1 MIKNYSNVIA
11 AYSIMLALIILV
23 GIFQS
28 WSIALTILNF
38 CLISAVMTI
47 GANIQWGYAGLIN
60 FGIMGYTALGGLAV
74 VLVSVAPVK
83 EAWQVGGLNILMC
96 LWIIILM
103 VFIIR
108 YLLKSFKSSK
118 VRNYGIAFVIIAGII
133 IIQITATPAI
143 EAIESVDPAKTG
155 FLGGLGLPVLFSWI
169 VGAFFAAGLAF
180 VIGKIALGLRADY
193 LAIATLLI
201 AEIVVSIIKHEEWLA
216 RGVKNVIGLKRPA
229 PYEIDLQ
236 NSQWFISLVEKFHSG
251 KLNLI
256 NTVTDRQEALKQMV
270 IDASSIYVKLCFTGL
285 FLTVVIIL
293 LIVTQK
299 ALYSPWGRKMRAI
312 RDNEE
317 AAAAMGKNIVKEHL
331 LIFILGSAIVGLAG
345 AMMVTNDG
353 LFTPGSYRPMRY
365 TFVIWVMV
373 IVGGTGNNF
382 GAILGGFVVWFLWV
396 EAAPIALFLINL
408 FTSHLPETNAIRVHL
423 IESAPYFR
431 FLVIGIGL
439 LTIMRY
445 RPQGIIPEKII
456 KQ

>member
-1 MIKNYSNVIA
+1 MKKYLNIIS
-11 AYSIMLALIILV
+11 AYLIMFFLIVLV

-28 WSIALTILNF
+28 WTVALSILNY
-38 CLISAVMTI
+38 CLISAVMTM

-74 VLVSVAPVK
+74 VLVSVAPVPD
-83 EAWQVGGLNILMC
+83 AWSAGGINIFGSLLLIM
-96 LWIIILM
+96 LTIFIIKYILRNYKNYKYKSYLVAISIILG
-103 VFIIR
+103 ILLIR
-108 YLLKSFKSSK
+108 A
-118 VRNYGIAFVIIAGII
+118 V
-133 IIQITATPAI
+133 ATPGI
-143 EAIESVDPAKTG
+143 EAIESINPAKTG

-169 VGAFFAAGLAF
+169 VGGLFAAGLAF
-180 VIGKIALGLRADY
+180 IVGKIALGLRADY

-201 AEIVVSIIKHEEWLA
+201 AEIVVSIIKHEDWLA
-216 RGVKNVIGLKRPA
+216 RGVKNVIGLKRPV
-229 PYEIDLQ
+229 PYEVDLQ
-236 NSQWFISLVEKFHSG
+236 SSTWFINLIEKINQG
-251 KLNLI
+251 KLNLVSSV
-256 NTVTDRQEALKQMV
+256 NEKKELLNQLV
-270 IDASSIYVKLCFTGL
+270 IDASSVYVKLCMTGF

-293 LIVTQK
+293 LILTQK

-317 AAAAMGKNIVKEHL
+317 AASAMGKNIVKDHL
-331 LIFILGSAIVGLAG
+331 LIFVLGSAIVGIAG

-396 EAAPIALFLINL
+396 EAAPIALFLISF
-408 FTSHLPETNAIRVHL
+408 FTSHLPDTNALKIHL

-431 FLVIGIGL
+431 FLIIGISL
-439 LTIMRY
+439 LVIMRY
-445 RPQGIIPEKII
+445 RPQGILPEKIV

>member
-1 MIKNYSNVIA
+1 MKQYSNVIA
-11 AYSIMLALIILV
+11 AYSIMIILIILV
-23 GIFQS
+23 GVFQS
-28 WSIALTILNF
+28 WSIALTILNY
-38 CLISAVMTI
+38 CLISAVMTM

-74 VLVSVAPVK
+74 VLVSVAPVE
-83 EAWQVGGLNILMC
+83 EAWRLGGLNMMIC
-96 LWIIILM
+96 IGIIVAMIYS
-103 VFIIR
+103 IR
-108 YLLKSFKSSK
+108 YVLKKIDKSK
-118 VRNYGIAFVIIAGII
+118 KRNYLIASII
-133 IIQITATPAI
+133 IIGLLLLRIISTPAI
-143 EAIESVDPAKTG
+143 ESIESVEPAKTG
-155 FLGGLGLPVLFSWI
+155 YLGGLGMPVLFSWI
-169 VGAFFAAGLAF
+169 VGAFFAGGLAY

-201 AEIVVSIIKHEEWLA
+201 AEIIVSIIKHEEWLA

-236 NSQWFISLVEKFHSG
+236 TTPWFINLVEKFHSA
-251 KLNLI
+251 KLELI
-256 NTVTDRQEALKQMV
+256 NSVTERQDALNQLV
-270 IDASSIYVKLCFTGL
+270 IDASSVYVKLCFAGM
-285 FLTVVIIL
+285 FLIVVIIL

-317 AAAAMGKNIVKEHL
+317 AASAMGKNVVKEHL
-331 LIFILGSAIVGLAG
+331 LIFVLGSAIVGIAG

-396 EAAPIALFLINL
+396 EAAPIALFFINL
-408 FTSHLPETNAIRVHL
+408 FTSHLPETNEVKIHL
-423 IESAPYFR
+423 INSASYFR
-431 FLVIGIGL
+431 FLMVGIGL
-439 LTIMRY
+439 LIIMRY
-445 RPQGIIPEKII
+445 RPRGILPEKII